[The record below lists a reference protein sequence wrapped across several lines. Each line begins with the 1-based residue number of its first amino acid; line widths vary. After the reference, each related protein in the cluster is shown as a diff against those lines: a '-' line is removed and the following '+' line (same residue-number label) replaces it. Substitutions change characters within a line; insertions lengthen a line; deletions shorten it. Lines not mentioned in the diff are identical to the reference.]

1 MVDDGNIDAM
11 AQNLKNDLR
20 VKQIWAGEHF
30 FGRSGWQ
37 AGQPLGEP
45 DTADEYTRCISY
57 WVCCAV
63 TTESADPKAGP
74 YYRNNLEWTLT
85 HLKDRINSGIKYMDK
100 HPEQLRSPLNLVTP
114 DDNTVFHRAVKGAAP
129 ETLQLLLTHR
139 AERTMPN
146 LNVKAKGITALG
158 LLLRIGLDTDK
169 QVACFWVLINH
180 MLTHNYCDDSCPI
193 PLFAFREMKQN
204 PAKFASFRETV
215 ARKSAE
221 LKAEGW
227 TA

>member
-1 MVDDGNIDAM
+1 MSDDTKIEAM
-11 AQNLKNDLR
+11 AQNLKNEFR

-45 DTADEYTRCISY
+45 DIADEYTRMISY

-63 TTESADPKAGP
+63 TTESEDPEGGP
-74 YYRNNLEWTLT
+74 HYRNNLDWTLT
-85 HLKDRINSGIKYMDK
+85 HLKSRIEWGIKYMDK
-100 HPEQLRSPLNLVTP
+100 HPEEGVSPLNLVTP
-114 DDNTVFHRAVKGAAP
+114 DDNTVFHRAVKGAAA

-139 AERTMPN
+139 AERTMPD
-146 LNVKAKGITALG
+146 LNVKAKDMTALG
-158 LLLRIGLDTDK
+158 LLLRLGLDTPK

-180 MLTHNYCDDSCPI
+180 MLAHNVCDDSCPI
-193 PLFAFREMKQN
+193 PLFAFRAMKQD

-221 LKAEGW
+221 WKAGGGK
-227 TA
+227 A